1 MGASL
6 ERERQAR
13 QAASQLMQQEGL
25 RQAAAARAQA
35 LAQIAARQAAEE
47 AIVRERV
54 RAAQEA
60 EADRQQELDMLRLE
74 LQLAGI
80 E

>member
-1 MGASL
+1 L
-6 ERERQAR
+6 RR
-13 QAASQLMQQEGL
+13 AAE
-25 RQAAAARAQA
+25 ARAQA
-35 LAQIAARQAAEE
+35 LANIAAQQAREE

-60 EADRQQELDMLRLE
+60 EAARQQELDMLRLE

-80 E
+80 D